1 MTPASMLTS
10 QQSIRSKRTN
20 NPENERIKRAYFA
33 YLKEARRYG
42 DGSLDSVVK
51 ALHRFEDYS
60 GFRSFKLFHIQ
71 QAVAFKRNLAEQTSR
86 ATGEKLSKA
95 TVYATLMALRNFFH
109 WLAGQPGY
117 RSRLSY
123 GDADYFNLSEKE
135 SRIAKSHA
143 PERVPSLEQI
153 NHVLGVMPTNTD
165 IELRNRALIA
175 FAVLTGCRD
184 NAIASLKLKHVDLSE
199 RRVHQDPREVRT
211 KFAKTIIT
219 TFFPVDDL
227 ARQIVEAWVEHLR
240 LALQFGPDDPLFPA
254 TRVAL
259 GASGLFETSGFDRKH
274 WSNASP
280 IRAVFRNAF
289 TAAGLPYFNPH
300 SVRKTLVQLG
310 QRVCRSPE
318 EYKAWSQNLGHEGV
332 MTTFTSYGSIS
343 PTRQAEIIRD
353 LACAGSSEDG
363 DRTILE
369 QIRRLANRT

>member
-1 MTPASMLTS
+1 M
-10 QQSIRSKRTN
+10 KTN
-20 NPENERIKRAYFA
+20 NAENERMKRAYFA
-33 YLKEARRYG
+33 YLKEARRYSEA
-42 DGSLDSVVK
+42 SLDAVAK
-51 ALHRFEDYS
+51 ALNRFETYT
-60 GFRSFKLFHIQ
+60 GFRSFRLFHIQ
-71 QAVAFKRNLAEQTSR
+71 QAVAFKRDLAEQTNR

-123 GDADYFNLSEKE
+123 GDADYFNLSEKD

-153 NHVLGVMPTNTD
+153 NHVLGVMPTTTD
-165 IELRNRALIA
+165 IERRNRALIA
-175 FAVLTGCRD
+175 FAILTGCRD

-199 RRVHQDPREVRT
+199 HRVHQDAREVRT

-219 TFFPVDDL
+219 TFFPVGDL
-227 ARQIVEAWVEHLR
+227 ARQIVETWVEHLR
-240 LALQFGPDDPLFPA
+240 LELQFGPDDPLFPA
-254 TRVAL
+254 TRIKL
-259 GASGLFETSGFDRKH
+259 GASGLFESSGVDRRH

-280 IRAVFRNAF
+280 IRAVFHDAF
-289 TAAGLPYFNPH
+289 IAAGLPYFNPH

-343 PTRQAEIIRD
+343 PNRQAEIIRD
-353 LACAGSSEDG
+353 LACVCSPGDG
-363 DRTILE
+363 DRTILA
-369 QIRRLANRT
+369 QIRRLANRS

>member
-1 MTPASMLTS
+1 MTPVPMLTS
-10 QQSIRSKRTN
+10 QQSAKAMKKN
-20 NPENERIKRAYFA
+20 NAENERIKRAYFA
-33 YLKEARRYG
+33 YLKEARRYSEA
-42 DGSLDSVVK
+42 SLDSVAK
-51 ALHRFEDYS
+51 ALHRFEDYT
-60 GFRSFKLFHIQ
+60 GFRSLKLFHIQ
-71 QAVAFKRNLAEQTSR
+71 QAVAFKRNLAEQISR
-86 ATGEKLSKA
+86 VTGEKLSKA

-123 GDADYFNLSEKE
+123 GDADYFNLSEKD

-153 NHVLGVMPTNTD
+153 NYVLGVMPTNTD
-165 IELRNRALIA
+165 IERRNRALIA
-175 FAVLTGCRD
+175 FAILTGCRD

-199 RRVHQDPREVRT
+199 RRVRQDPREVRT

-227 ARQIVEAWVEHLR
+227 ARQIVEAWIEYLR
-240 LALQFGPDDPLFPA
+240 FALQFGPDYPLFPA
-254 TRVAL
+254 TRITL
-259 GASGLFETSGFDRKH
+259 GSSGLFETSGFDRKH

-289 TAAGLPYFNPH
+289 TTAGLPYFNPH

-310 QRVCRSPE
+310 QRICRSE

-343 PTRQAEIIRD
+343 QTRQAEIIRD
-353 LACAGSSEDG
+353 LACASNSDDG

-369 QIRRLANRT
+369 QIRRLANRS